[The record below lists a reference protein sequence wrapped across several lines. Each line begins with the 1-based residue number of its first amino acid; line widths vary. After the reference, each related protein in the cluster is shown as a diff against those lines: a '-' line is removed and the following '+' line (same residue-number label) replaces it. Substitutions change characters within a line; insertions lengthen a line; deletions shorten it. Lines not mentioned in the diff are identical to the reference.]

1 MSAGSPSSRSIDGD
15 TPRGTAAAADAPP
28 QVLAEIEVVATNFKR
43 RLSGVTT
50 TIERVVPAQARSVRI
65 ATLGPGLSKELPRI
79 RFQDLPRLWRRPAG
93 RPFRIWHAR
102 RNIEMLPGILL
113 RDLLRMPLRLV
124 FTSASQRHHT
134 AWTRLLISRM
144 DGVISTSAKTA
155 AYLRRESTVVRHGID
170 TTRFRPCGDRE
181 RSLALRRELRL
192 PPGRLVGCFGRIRAQ
207 KGTDAFVDAML
218 EVLPSRP
225 DAIAVVLGRATQTH
239 RGFLDSL
246 RSRAA
251 AAGLADRVLFP
262 GEVRPSEISL
272 WYRALDLFVAPQRW
286 EGFGVTPLEA
296 MASGVPVVATR
307 AGAFEEM
314 IIQRDS
320 APDAEETGILVP
332 PGDGPAIAAAVAAFL
347 DDPPRLAAAGLA
359 ARRRAAQH
367 FSIESE
373 AAAIN
378 GVYESLWA
386 AANA

>member
-1 MSAGSPSSRSIDGD
+1 VAAGLPPSRPIDGA
-15 TPRGTAAAADAPP
+15 TPATAIEAAAARPP
-28 QVLAEIEVVATNFKR
+28 RLAEVEVVATNFKR

-50 TIERVVPAQARSVRI
+50 TIERVVPAQARSVGI
-65 ATLGPGLSKELPRI
+65 ATLGPGLARDLPRI
-79 RFQDLPRLWRRPAG
+79 RFRDLPRLWRRPAG

-102 RNIEMLPGILL
+102 RNTEMLPGILL

-134 AWTRLLISRM
+134 AWTRWLISRM

-170 TTRFRPCGDRE
+170 TSRFTPCGGPE
-181 RSLALRRELRL
+181 RLRALRRELGL
-192 PPGRLVGCFGRIRAQ
+192 PSGRLVGCFGRIRAQ

-218 EVLPSRP
+218 EVLPTRP
-225 DAIAVVLGRATQTH
+225 DAIAVVLGRATQAH
-239 RGFLDSL
+239 LGFLASL
-246 RSRAA
+246 RSKAT
-251 AAGLADRVLFP
+251 AAGLADRILFP
-262 GEVRPSEISL
+262 GEVSPAETAR

-307 AGAFEEM
+307 VGAFEELLV
-314 IIQRDS
+314 QRDA

-359 ARRRAAQH
+359 ARRHAAQH

-378 GVYESLWA
+378 AVYESLWA
-386 AANA
+386 AAKA